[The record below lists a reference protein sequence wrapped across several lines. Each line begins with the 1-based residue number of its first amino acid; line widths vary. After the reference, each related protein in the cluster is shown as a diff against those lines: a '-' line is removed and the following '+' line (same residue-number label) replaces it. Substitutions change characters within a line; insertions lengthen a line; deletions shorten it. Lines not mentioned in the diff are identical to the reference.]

1 MTVRR
6 QRWEEVKRM
15 RRIVIGLTGL
25 VAVIALVGIL
35 SGSPRSGAPARPTG
49 ATAQVYSVDVLGRA
63 SAMTQQ
69 MSTPVG
75 LTGHEYHLHGD
86 DEQLRLSTDP
96 EFTRELEAYQQ
107 QIDRM
112 LARTP

>member
-1 MTVRR
+1 
-6 QRWEEVKRM
+6 M

-35 SGSPRSGAPARPTG
+35 SGSPRSGAPAPPTG
-49 ATAQVYSVDVLGRA
+49 AAARVYSDAVLSRA

-69 MSTPVG
+69 MSSPAG
-75 LTGHEYHLHGD
+75 LTGHEYHLHGG

-96 EFTRELEAYQQ
+96 EFTREVEAYQH

-112 LARTP
+112 LARRP